1 MTNSQLTISL
11 TDDKLKADNS
21 ETSHPIECINLW
33 KIYGDK
39 SHKALEAARREGLGK
54 DEVKN
59 RFGCVIGVAGAT
71 FSVQHGEIFC
81 VMGLSGSGK
90 STLIRHIN
98 RLIEPTAGKVMING
112 SDINSLDDRSLRR
125 LRAEKIGMVFQNMA
139 LFPHRTIQ
147 SNVAYGLEVRK
158 VDKAQRIEAA
168 RRSLEL
174 VQLDGWE
181 NHYPDELSG
190 GMQQRVGLARALAA
204 NPEILL
210 MDEPFSAL
218 DPLIRRELQDQ
229 FLNLSERLKKTTIF
243 ITHDLDEA
251 IRLGNTI
258 AIMKDGVLAQIGT
271 PEDIITQP
279 ADDYVA
285 KFVSGIS
292 KLHLVHAHKVMY
304 PVDFYSTHRPGE
316 DLQTLARVKPDMDLD
331 SLAEVMVESAEGR
344 VAVEEDGLIIGV
356 VTRRGLLN
364 GIRGNSIDTMVP
376 R

>member
-1 MTNSQLTISL
+1 MTASQTSDHRPNGGSEKIS
-11 TDDKLKADNS
+11 A
-21 ETSHPIECINLW
+21 EPSHPIECKNLW
-33 KIYGDK
+33 KIYGDAAP
-39 SHKALEAARREGLGK
+39 KALKAVREEGLGK
-54 DEVKN
+54 QEVKD
-59 RFGCVIGVAGAT
+59 RFGCVIGVADAT
-71 FSVQHGEIFC
+71 FRVQRGEIFC

-98 RLIEPTAGKVMING
+98 RLIEPTSGQVLING
-112 SDINSLDDRSLRR
+112 SDINGLDDAQLRSLR
-125 LRAEKIGMVFQNMA
+125 ADKIGMVFQNMA
-139 LFPHRTIQ
+139 LFPHRTIR

-158 VDKAQRIEAA
+158 VDKAQRRKAA
-168 RRSLEL
+168 KRALEL
-174 VQLDGWE
+174 VQLEGWE
-181 NHYPDELSG
+181 RHFPDELSG

-204 NPEILL
+204 DPEILL

-218 DPLIRRELQDQ
+218 DPLIRRDLQDQ
-229 FLNLSERLKKTTIF
+229 FLNLSARLKKTTIF

-251 IRLGNTI
+251 IRMGNTI

-292 KLHLVHAHKVMY
+292 KLHLVHAHTVMY
-304 PVDFYSTHRPGE
+304 PLDFYSAHRPKE
-316 DLQTLARVKPDMDLD
+316 DLQGLTRVNPETDLD
-331 SLAEVMVESAEGR
+331 ALAEVMVDCVEGR
-344 VAVEEDGLIIGV
+344 VAVEENGRIIGI

-364 GIRGNSIDTMVP
+364 GIRGETIDTLVP

>member
-1 MTNSQLTISL
+1 MISEEK
-11 TDDKLKADNS
+11 TQPTAGDKMEMDNS
-21 ETSHPIECINLW
+21 DAAYPIECRNLW
-33 KIYGDK
+33 KIYGNAADN
-39 SHKALEAARREGLGK
+39 ALDAVRQENLGK
-54 DEVKN
+54 EEVKD
-59 RFGCVIGVAGAT
+59 RFGCVIGVADAS
-71 FSVQHGEIFC
+71 FKVRRGEIFC

-98 RLIEPTAGKVMING
+98 RLIEPTDGQVIING
-112 SDINSLDDRSLRR
+112 SDINSLDDVQLRL

-147 SNVAYGLEVRK
+147 SNVAFGLEVRK
-158 VDKAQRIEAA
+158 MDKIKRNEAA
-168 RRSLEL
+168 SRALEL
-174 VQLDGWE
+174 VQLAGWE
-181 NHYPDELSG
+181 SHYPDELSG

-204 NPEILL
+204 DPEILL

-218 DPLIRRELQDQ
+218 DPLIRSELQDE
-229 FLNLSERLKKTTIF
+229 FLSLSTMLKKTTIF

-292 KLHLVHAHKVMY
+292 KLHLVHAGSVMY
-304 PVDFYSTHRPGE
+304 PVDFYASHRPDE
-316 DLQTLARVKPDMDLD
+316 DLTALAKVADEVDLD
-331 SLAEVMVESAEGR
+331 SLAEVMVESTEGR
-344 VAVEEDGLIIGV
+344 VAVEDDGQIVGV
-356 VTRRGLLN
+356 VTRRSLLN
-364 GIRGNSIDTMVP
+364 GIRGNSIDTLEP